1 MLIQRQLNA
10 YNARNIHAFLATYA
24 DNIQLYNFPDSL
36 IGSGKEK
43 MKEMYEGFFK
53 TANNLHCKIV
63 DRININNTIIDHEV
77 VTFNGKTIEGIAIY
91 EVKDGKIIKV
101 TFKE

>member
-1 MLIQRQLNA
+1 
-10 YNARNIHAFLATYA
+10 
-24 DNIQLYNFPDSL
+24 
-36 IGSGKEK
+36 

-53 TANNLHCKIV
+53 SANNLHCKIV
-63 DRININNTIIDHEV
+63 DRINLNNTIIDHEV